1 MANSGSGYGRW
12 IAMGILVP
20 LCVWLVYRNLLAPG
34 DPQVAASVPRADAAR
49 SSAVSAASPAADR
62 PGPPPSASP
71 GRRGRADQSLSQEE
85 LAALDPTIREDL
97 LERSRQVE
105 YAGSSRNIFQIY
117 TSPPP
122 PPPPPPPS
130 RPTPVAE
137 TPLRP
142 TPAPPPPTP
151 SISLKFYGVATPPGS
166 GEKKAFL
173 SDGEEIIIAKEGEV
187 VARFYKVIRIG
198 VTSIELE
205 DSRSKQK
212 QSLPLLEE

>member
-20 LCVWLVYRNLLAPG
+20 LCVWFVYRNLLAPG
-34 DPQVAASVPRADAAR
+34 DPRVAASVPQADSAR
-49 SSAVSAASPAADR
+49 STAVSAASPAADR
-62 PGPPPSASP
+62 PGPAPPSSP

-97 LERSRQVE
+97 LERSREVE
-105 YAGSSRNIFQIY
+105 YTGSSRNIFQIY
-117 TSPPP
+117 TPPP
-122 PPPPPPPS
+122 PPPPPP

-137 TPLRP
+137 TPPRP
-142 TPAPPPPTP
+142 APPPPPPTP
-151 SISLKFYGVATPPGS
+151 SISLKFYGVASPPGS

-173 SDGEEIIIAKEGEV
+173 SDGEEIIIAKEGDV
-187 VARFYKVIRIG
+187 IARFYKVLRIG
-198 VTSIELE
+198 VGSIELE
-205 DSRSKQK
+205 DSRSKEK